1 MTPFTEKFV
10 WWTNVVCAAVS
21 EKEDKVN
28 AVWQQM
34 NKGVSSE
41 KLNSILN
48 KHKTTVNKTPKKSS
62 SQVSPVLTT
71 SPFFYIDEY

>member
-1 MTPFTEKFV
+1 MCAVVPEK
-10 WWTNVVCAAVS
+10 
-21 EKEDKVN
+21 KDKVD
-28 AVWQQM
+28 AVWQLM

-71 SPFFYIDEY
+71 SPFFCIDEY

>member
-1 MTPFTEKFV
+1 MCS
-10 WWTNVVCAAVS
+10 VVP
-21 EKEDKVN
+21 EKEDKVD

-48 KHKTTVNKTPKKSS
+48 KHKTVKKTSKKSS
-62 SQVSPVLTT
+62 SQVSPVLTN
-71 SPFFYIDEY
+71 SPFSALMNILRCKIIPRILL